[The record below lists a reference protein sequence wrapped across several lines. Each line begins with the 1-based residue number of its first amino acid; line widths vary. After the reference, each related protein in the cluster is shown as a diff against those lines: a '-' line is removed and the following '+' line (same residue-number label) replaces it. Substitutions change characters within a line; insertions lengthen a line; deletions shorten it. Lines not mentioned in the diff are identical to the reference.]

1 MLGKLLKHEWKE
13 VSVIPGILSVVL
25 LVLSVI
31 AGFSFLG
38 IREGIADVSRFMT
51 VILWLLFY
59 FALIAASIGITIYL
73 AVHFYKTM
81 YTDEGYLTH
90 TLPVSGR
97 ELLWSKLIQTVIW
110 SFMTIVVILLAILIF
125 GGMGALFASKEGMV
139 SMAEIRDDIHVLIE
153 QLRLMGGGSMTAF
166 ILSMIYIM
174 VVGIFNG
181 PMMLAGS
188 IAIGQLVGKHR
199 ILGSIGA
206 YFGIMTIF
214 QIASQVVF
222 LPMMLGF
229 EGDNPLPLLTGAYF
243 GIGTLSLVVTVL
255 LYFVTEYLVTKKLNL
270 E

>member
-38 IREGIADVSRFMT
+38 IREGIADVSRFMA
-51 VILWLLFY
+51 VILWMLFY

-73 AVHFYKTM
+73 AVHFYRTM

-97 ELLWSKLIQTVIW
+97 ELLWSKLIPMVIW
-110 SFMTIVVILLAILIF
+110 SFLTIVVVILAVLIF
-125 GGMGALFASKEGMV
+125 GGMGMLFASREGMV
-139 SMAEIRDDIHVLIE
+139 NLSEIREEVYVMIR
-153 QLRLMGGGSMTAF
+153 QLQLMGGGSLASF
-166 ILSMIYIM
+166 IISTLYIM
-174 VVGIFNG
+174 IVGIFNG
-181 PMMLAGS
+181 PMMLAAS

-199 ILGSIGA
+199 ILGAIGA
-206 YFGIMTIF
+206 YFGTMTIF
-214 QIASQVVF
+214 QIASQAVF
-222 LPMMLGF
+222 LPMMIGF
-229 EGDNPLPLLTGAYF
+229 QGDNPLPLLTGTYF
-243 GIGTLSLVVTVL
+243 GLGTVSLVVTVL
-255 LYFVTEYLVTKKLNL
+255 LYFVTEYLVTRKLNL